1 MYRPLHRAGRPHA
14 IDEVLD
20 EAQPIEVEHLLEITL
35 GLTIAERQRYP
46 PMSSPGGAA
55 CEGLPLTLHSVSSS
69 HFGTGLGM
77 PSAFSQAPQGCG
89 RPSRAEGVR
98 RSHLRAAE

>member
-1 MYRPLHRAGRPHA
+1 MGATHEIALAARAYTEFNLQFLMYRPLHRAGRPHA

-46 PMSSPGGAA
+46 PMSSPGPWLRG
-55 CEGLPLTLHSVSSS
+55 P
-69 HFGTGLGM
+69 
-77 PSAFSQAPQGCG
+77 
-89 RPSRAEGVR
+89 RAKGFP
-98 RSHLRAAE
+98 